1 MPVTVERREV
11 PQVAVEF
18 LAAQRFL
25 VVAAVAGPDPGDA
38 TAPVWASALFGEP
51 GFVSVPRSDVL
62 HIAAVP
68 DGTDPLAPTL
78 RGAALLGSI
87 AIEPSSRRRS
97 RFNGRSRPQ
106 TDGEGLIVELD
117 EVVANCPRYIQQ
129 RDVTEVIDVESPA
142 SGSGAA
148 AATAELTREQQR
160 WIATA
165 DTFFFGTADSAGN
178 ADASHRGGNPGF
190 VEVHDP
196 QHFRFPEYPG
206 NQMYLTIDNLAQR
219 PHGGFLFVDWAT
231 GALLHVTGT
240 VNVTDAGADPALPGA
255 ERIIDVRVERV
266 VERRNASPL
275 RWGDPVA
282 SRWNPALAGDP
293 A

>member
-1 MPVTVERREV
+1 MPVTVDRRDV
-11 PQVAVEF
+11 PPVAIEF

-25 VVAAVAGPDPGDA
+25 VVAAVAGPDPRDI
-38 TAPVWASALFGEP
+38 TAPIWASALFGEP

-62 HIAAVP
+62 HIATVP
-68 DGTDPLAPTL
+68 GSSDPLAATL
-78 RGAALLGSI
+78 RGPALVGSI

-106 TDGEGLIVELD
+106 AGGQGLIVELD

-129 RDVTEVIDVESPA
+129 RDVTKVIDVESPA
-142 SGSGAA
+142 PGSGAT
-148 AATAELTREQQR
+148 ATAELSPEQQR

-190 VEVHDP
+190 VEVHGP
-196 QHFRFPEYPG
+196 QRFRFPEYPG

-231 GALLHVTGT
+231 GALLHVTGAVT
-240 VNVTDAGADPALPGA
+240 VTDAGPDPALPGA

-266 VERRNASPL
+266 VERRDASPL
-275 RWGDPVA
+275 RWSDPVA
-282 SRWNPALAGDP
+282 SRWNPALDGDP